1 MRSKVERRKA
11 VAIAAA
17 IALAAGAAA
26 GCGSGSSGATA
37 NGSAGSGGGN
47 GKKHVNIAMFVVATA
62 NTHQQGAIRGAKA
75 AVAEAGNATIHV
87 FGANFVPKTQVNQVQ
102 DAIASGQYDAL
113 LIDSVDGTV
122 MIPAIRQALA
132 KNIKVACA
140 FSICGP
146 DQLKFSKQ
154 IDGVVGQY
162 AADYRFLGNANVG
175 AIAKACGDKN
185 PCKVVYMDGTP
196 TLAADVS
203 YTKGWYEAIKKYPN
217 LQVVAKGE
225 GQFAAGPAAQAMKD
239 IIQAHPDI
247 DAVGSVSDQEITG
260 VAQALQESPLKDKK
274 VILVG
279 DGGSELAVKGINSGV
294 WYGSTLLRPF
304 HEGSL
309 GAKALIAAVRGEPIG
324 DTLVNTSLSP
334 DIPTG
339 YVSKET
345 VAKWH
350 PEWAG

>member
-1 MRSKVERRKA
+1 MRSRVELRT
-11 VAIAAA
+11 AAA
-17 IALAAGAAA
+17 IATAALGIAAAA
-26 GCGSGSSGATA
+26 GCGSSSSGGSTA
-37 NGSAGSGGGN
+37 SGSGNAAGN
-47 GKKHVNIAMFVVATA
+47 SDKHVNMAMFVVATA

-75 AVAEAGNATIHV
+75 AVGQAGNASLHI

-102 DAIASGQYDAL
+102 DAIASGQYNAL

-132 KNIKVACA
+132 KGIKVACA
-140 FSICGP
+140 FSICGE
-146 DQLKFSKQ
+146 
-154 IDGVVGQY
+154 
-162 AADYRFLGNANVG
+162 
-175 AIAKACGDKN
+175 AIAKGCAGKD

-203 YTKGWYEAIKKYPN
+203 YTKGWYEGIKKHPN
-217 LQVVAKGE
+217 IKVVAKGV

-260 VAQALQESPLKDKK
+260 VAQALAESPLKNKD
-274 VILVG
+274 VVLVG
-279 DGGSELAVKGINSGV
+279 DGGSELAVKGIKSGV

-304 HEGSL
+304 NEGNL
-309 GAKALIAAVRGEPIG
+309 GAKALIAAVRGQRVG
-324 DTLVNTSLSP
+324 ATLVNSSLSKE
-334 DIPTG
+334 IPSG
-339 YVSKET
+339 YVSKDT
-345 VAKWH
+345 VDLWR

>member
-1 MRSKVERRKA
+1 MGSRVELRA
-11 VAIAAA
+11 VAAIAAA
-17 IALAAGAAA
+17 IALAAA
-26 GCGSGSSGATA
+26 GCGSGSSGSSSSASSGSSDGGA
-37 NGSAGSGGGN
+37 NA
-47 GKKHVNIAMFVVATA
+47 KKHVNIAMFVVATA

-75 AVAEAGNATIHV
+75 AVAEAGNASIHV

-132 KNIKVACA
+132 KGIRVACA

-154 IDGVVGQY
+154 IDGIVGQY
-162 AADYRFLGNANVG
+162 AADYRFLGNANAA
-175 AIAKACGDKN
+175 AIARACGSKN

-217 LQVVAKGE
+217 INVVAKGE

-260 VAQALQESPLKDKK
+260 VAQALKESPLRGKK

-279 DGGSELAVKGINSGV
+279 DGGSELAVQGIKAGV

-304 HEGSL
+304 HEGNL
-309 GAKALIAAVRGEPIG
+309 GAKALIAAVRGTPVG
-324 DTLVNTSLSP
+324 ATLVNSSLSP
-334 DIPTG
+334 EIPTG
-339 YVSKET
+339 YVSKQT
-345 VAKWH
+345 VAKWQ

>member
-1 MRSKVERRKA
+1 MRSRVELRT
-11 VAIAAA
+11 AAA
-17 IALAAGAAA
+17 IATAALGIAAAA
-26 GCGSGSSGATA
+26 GCGSSSSGGSTA
-37 NGSAGSGGGN
+37 SGSGNAAGN
-47 GKKHVNIAMFVVATA
+47 SDKHVNMAMFVVATA

-75 AVAEAGNATIHV
+75 AVGQAGNASLHI

-102 DAIASGQYDAL
+102 DAIASGQYNAL

-132 KNIKVACA
+132 KGIKVACA

-146 DQLKFSKQ
+146 NQLEFSKQ
-154 IDGVVGQY
+154 IDGLVGQY
-162 AADYRFLGNANVG
+162 AADYRFLGNANAE
-175 AIAKACGDKN
+175 AIAKGCAGKD

-203 YTKGWYEAIKKYPN
+203 YTKGWYEGIKKHPN
-217 LQVVAKGE
+217 IKVVAKGV

-260 VAQALQESPLKDKK
+260 VAQALAESPLKNKD
-274 VILVG
+274 VVLVG
-279 DGGSELAVKGINSGV
+279 DGGSELAVKGIKSGV

-304 HEGSL
+304 NEGNL
-309 GAKALIAAVRGEPIG
+309 GAKALIAAVRGQRVG
-324 DTLVNTSLSP
+324 ATLVNSSLSKE
-334 DIPTG
+334 IPSG
-339 YVSKET
+339 YVSKDT
-345 VAKWH
+345 VDLWR